1 MTEKILPHGHKDL
14 IRLIQ
19 SLPEFAIVSV
29 WTQKQYDFLQLEKLF
44 WQRLGK
50 QIDYL
55 QMLQL
60 GFLPEDPSEN
70 LPHPELK
77 PRVKVYGKYL
87 FSLLQVVIDG
97 FRHIKKA
104 AEKEGRNFEFENP
117 RELFSQICKELSQIP
132 VSNATSRDINVGI
145 TLKKQRDTTRLAGK
159 FFRLTLDEENSSK
172 ICNDLISDGSWV
184 GFSLAAIYEAV
195 NKKYLKHSTI
205 WQQFEKSHTELRR
218 FVENEKLVAI
228 KWNAGHPI
236 DSKSGKP
243 VRFNQALL
251 QNDLNLS

>member
-1 MTEKILPHGHKDL
+1 MTEETLPQGHKDL
-14 IRLIQ
+14 IRVIQ
-19 SLPEFAIVSV
+19 SLPEFAIVSL
-29 WTQKQYDFLQLEKLF
+29 WTQKQYDFLQLERFF

-70 LPHPELK
+70 LPCSELK
-77 PRVKVYGKYL
+77 LKVKVFGKYL

-97 FRHIKKA
+97 FSYIKSA
-104 AEKEGRNFEFENP
+104 AKKEGRNFEFESP

-132 VSNATSRDINVGI
+132 ISNATSRNIDVGI

-159 FFRLTLDEENSSK
+159 FFRLTLGEEKSSK
-172 ICNDLISDGSWV
+172 ICNDLIADGSWI
-184 GFSLAAIYEAV
+184 GLSLAAIYEAV
-195 NKKYLKHSTI
+195 DKKYLKSWTS
-205 WQQFEKSHTELRR
+205 WQQFEKAHRELRR

-243 VRFNQALL
+243 VRFNPALL

>member
-1 MTEKILPHGHKDL
+1 MTEEIVPQGHRDL

-19 SLPEFAIVSV
+19 SLPEFAIISL

-70 LPHPELK
+70 IPQPELK
-77 PRVKVYGKYL
+77 PKVRVYGKYL
-87 FSLLQVVIDG
+87 FSLLQVVINGFDYIKDAAKKDG
-97 FRHIKKA
+97 RT
-104 AEKEGRNFEFENP
+104 FEFDDP
-117 RELFSQICKELSQIP
+117 RQLFSQICKELSQTP
-132 VSNATSRDINVGI
+132 LSSATSRDINVGI

-184 GFSLAAIYEAV
+184 AFSLAAIYEAV
-195 NKKYLKHSTI
+195 DKKYLKNWSS
-205 WQQFEKSHTELRR
+205 WQQFEKSHRELRR

-243 VRFNQALL
+243 VRFNQTLL
-251 QNDLNLS
+251 KNP